1 MTTTGPAGEARA
13 PDARPAPAAARTP
26 NEPPPAEVL
35 RIRCRHLVTHEHGV
49 LDDAVLVIAH
59 AEIIGIEAAG
69 SPATEEVAG
78 WVVPGFVDTHVH
90 GGGGASYATTD
101 PDEART
107 ARQFHREHGTTTSL
121 ASLVTADLETLT
133 TQIATLRPLV
143 EAGELAGIHLEGPFL
158 STERKGAHDP
168 QLLRHPDPTEVAD
181 LIDGAGGTVEMI
193 TVAPELPGGLE
204 SIAVMTGRGA
214 VAAVGHT
221 DADDATVAAALDAGA
236 TVVTHLFNA
245 MPPIHHREPGPI
257 PRLLADGRCMVELIA
272 DGFHLHPQVISMAVS
287 AAGIDR
293 VALVT
298 DAMAAAGMPDGDFV
312 LGGLQVAVRDAQARL
327 VEPDGTPGS
336 IAGST
341 LTMAGA
347 FAYLV
352 GQGHPIRDVA
362 AMAATTPARWHG
374 LADVGELAPG
384 CRADLCVVDDHG
396 RLLRVMQA
404 GTWLGAAA
412 GKGTADAGRT
422 A

>member
-1 MTTTGPAGEARA
+1 MTVSPPGEA
-13 PDARPAPAAARTP
+13 
-26 NEPPPAEVL
+26 L
-35 RIRCRHLVTHEHGV
+35 RLRCRHLVTHEHGV
-49 LDDAVLVIAH
+49 LDDAVLVVAH
-59 AEIIGIEAAG
+59 GEILGIETAG
-69 SPATEEVAG
+69 SPATEEIEG

-101 PDEART
+101 PEEARA
-107 ARQFHREHGTTTSL
+107 AREFHRAHGTTTSL
-121 ASLVTADLETLT
+121 ASLVTADLETLAA
-133 TQIATLRPLV
+133 QIATLRPLV
-143 EAGELAGIHLEGPFL
+143 ESGELAGIHLEGPFL
-158 STERKGAHDP
+158 SAARKGAHDP
-168 QLLRHPDPTEVAD
+168 QLLREPDPEVIAS
-181 LIDGAGGTVEMI
+181 LVAGAGGAVQMI
-193 TVAPELPGGLE
+193 TVAPELAGGLA
-204 SIAVMTGRGA
+204 SIEAMVAAGT

-245 MPPIHHREPGPI
+245 MPSIHHREPGPI
-257 PRLLADGRCMVELIA
+257 PRLLADDRCMVELIA
-272 DGFHLHPQVISMAVS
+272 DGFHLHPRVIGMAIA
-287 AAGIDR
+287 AAGVDR
-293 VALVT
+293 VGLVT

-327 VEPDGTPGS
+327 VEADGTPGS

-352 GQGHPIRDVA
+352 GHGHSIPDVA
-362 AMAATTPARWHG
+362 AMASTTPARWHG

-404 GTWLGAAA
+404 GTWLGAPA
-412 GKGTADAGRT
+412 GEEST
-422 A
+422 